1 MALTI
6 LVLVLFL
13 LLIIGL
19 PLPYSLGTAALA
31 GLLAMGEGI
40 PLAVVP
46 QRFVAGINNF
56 SFMAIPFFLLLGD
69 LMNAAGI
76 TRRIIRLSN
85 ALVGHMPG
93 GLAQVNVVSSM
104 FFGGIS
110 GSATA
115 DTASIGSILIPS
127 MKKEGYEGSFSAALT
142 AASSTAGPIIPP
154 SILLVLYGVI
164 AGVSITD
171 LFLAGYVPGVM
182 LGLGLLA
189 VSYVISKRRGY
200 PVHSRASFTEILVAL
215 KESAWAVFMPF
226 LIIGGMLTG
235 VFTVTEAAGVS
246 VIYGLVVGIVIYG
259 DLKIRDL
266 PGVLAHAMIKIG
278 TLMTV
283 AAAALIFAWVLTI
296 MQVPQAMAEAIF
308 VVTENPLLILLM
320 LNILFLAVG
329 MFMEAKAAMLIL
341 LPVILPLLPQVGI
354 DPVHFGVVI
363 VFNLLIG
370 LVTPPVGLC
379 LNLAAKIAGVRID
392 KAAQASMPMLAL
404 MLLVLVVITY
414 VPGVVLWLPE
424 YLN

>member
-1 MALTI
+1 MALT
-6 LVLVLFL
+6 VLVVTLIV

-19 PLPYSLGTAALA
+19 PLPYSLGGAAVA
-31 GLLAMGEGI
+31 GLLAMNEGI
-40 PLAVVP
+40 PLTVIP
-46 QRFVAGINNF
+46 QRFVAGIDSF
-56 SFMAIPFFLLLGD
+56 AFMAIPFFLLLGE

-85 ALVGHMPG
+85 ALVGHLPG

-115 DTASIGSILIPS
+115 DTASIGSILIPA
-127 MKKEGYEGSFSAALT
+127 MKKEGSPAGFSVALT

-164 AGVSITD
+164 ANVSITN

-182 LGLGLLA
+182 LCVGLMGLSYFLA
-189 VSYVISKRRGY
+189 RRNGY
-200 PVHSRASFTEILVAL
+200 PVHSRASLSELLIAL
-215 KESAWAVFMPF
+215 KESAFAAFMPF
-226 LIIGGMLTG
+226 LIIGGMLLG
-235 VFTVTEAAGVS
+235 VFTVTEAGGVS
-246 VIYGLVVGIVIYG
+246 VVYGLFVGIFIYG
-259 DLKIRDL
+259 DLKVRDL
-266 PGVLAHAMIKIG
+266 PAVLSTAMIKVG

-296 MQVPQAMAEAIF
+296 LQVPQQLAGAIF
-308 VVTENPLLILLM
+308 SITRDPLLILLM
-320 LNILFLAVG
+320 LNVLFLVVG

-341 LPVILPLLPQVGI
+341 LPVILPLLPKVGI
-354 DPVHFGVVI
+354 DPTHFGIVI

-379 LNLAAKIAGVRID
+379 LNLAAKIGDVRID
-392 KAAQASMPMLAL
+392 KAALAALPMILLMLAV
-404 MLLVLVVITY
+404 LLIVTY
-414 VPGVVLWLPE
+414 VPDLVLWLPRAI
-424 YLN
+424 N

>member
-1 MALTI
+1 MALT
-6 LVLVLFL
+6 VLVIALLL

-19 PLPYSLGTAALA
+19 PLPFSLGTAALA
-31 GLLAMGEGI
+31 GLLAMGDGI
-40 PLAVVP
+40 PLTVIP

-127 MKKEGYEGSFSAALT
+127 MKKEGYEASFSAALT

-189 VSYVISKRRGY
+189 VSYIISKRRGY
-200 PVHSRASFTEILVAL
+200 PVHSRASLTEILIAL
-215 KESAWAVFMPF
+215 KESAWAIFMPF

-259 DLKIRDL
+259 DLKVRDL

-308 VVTENPLLILLM
+308 VFTKNPLLILLM

-392 KAAQASMPMLAL
+392 KAARASMPMLAL
-404 MLLVLVVITY
+404 MLLVLVIITY
-414 VPGVVLWLPE
+414 VPSVVLWLPE